1 MKSVLWLPIFGLVG
15 LLAAGSSAWGQ
26 QTPYIGY
33 AFPAGGQ
40 QGTTFQ
46 VRLGGQRI
54 DGVTDAV
61 VSGTGVS
68 ARLVDYRKQLS
79 NQEVTLL
86 REQLRLLK
94 QQTRKQ
100 TKKDVEQEELIA
112 RIEKRVKEWVNRPA
126 CAALSSIA
134 IVEVTVDADA
144 KPGPRDLRLVTARG
158 LTNPLVF
165 YVGQV
170 PEYVRKPMLTC
181 PLQVLGKEQFSLRK
195 RPEEEVE
202 MRVTVPCTMN
212 GQIASGEVN
221 HYRFEAQAGQK
232 LVVSVTARELIP
244 FIADA
249 VPGWFQP
256 VVALYDAEGNEL
268 AFNDDY
274 RFKPDPT
281 LCFDVPADGEYVL
294 KINDAIYRGR
304 EDFVYRITIGELPFA
319 TSIFPLGGRVGEPV
333 AVEMK
338 GWNLEGAELSLPNAD
353 AEPGVYW
360 ITANCGGQETNRLP
374 FDRSTLPE
382 MFDQETRGD
391 STRPQRVELPVVV
404 NGRINQPD
412 DWDVFEVNG
421 RAGQRIVAEVSA
433 RRLDSPLDSML
444 RITDAAGNLVGLNDD
459 HEDPAAGI
467 NTHHADSYLMV
478 QLPADGKYLV
488 HIGDTARSGGEAYA
502 YRLRISQP
510 RPDFELRVVASSASF
525 RSRSN
530 SALTVH
536 AIRKDGFAGD
546 IRLRLKD
553 PPKGFTSRGVT
564 LKADKESV
572 RLGLKTTLWR
582 TPQPVLLTVEGVA
595 QIRGAEV
602 AHEAVPA
609 EDRMQA
615 FLWRHLVPAEDLVAV
630 VYNPAYKPASTR
642 VPDPT
647 AGLEPG
653 GVVPGRKVAGK
664 KVAGKKVA
672 PPQFNKRQVAGRLR
686 QLKALY
692 EEWLLTDAFYNIK
705 VAECQTVLD

>member
-1 MKSVLWLPIFGLVG
+1 MKSVSWLPILGLAG
-15 LLAAGSSAWGQ
+15 LLATVSSVWA

-33 AFPAGGQ
+33 VFPAGGQ

-86 REQLRLLK
+86 REQLRILK
-94 QQTRKQ
+94 PKARKQ

-126 CAALSSIA
+126 CAALASTA
-134 IVEVTVDADA
+134 IVEVTMTSDAQ
-144 KPGPRDLRLVTARG
+144 PGPRDLRLVTPRG
-158 LTNPLVF
+158 MTNPLVF

-170 PEYVRKPMLTC
+170 PEFVRKPMLTC
-181 PLQVLGKEQFSLRK
+181 RLQVLGKEQFSLRK

-221 HYRFEAQAGQK
+221 HYRFEAQAGQQ

-256 VVALYDAEGNEL
+256 VVTLYDAEGNEV
-268 AFNDDY
+268 AYNDDY

-338 GWNLEGAELSLPNAD
+338 GWNLEGAELSLPTAD
-353 AEPGVYW
+353 AGPGIHW
-360 ITANCGGQETNRLP
+360 ITATSGGRETNRLP

-382 MFDQETRGD
+382 TFDKEARGD
-391 STRPQRVELPVVV
+391 SARPQKVEFPVVV
-404 NGRINQPD
+404 NGRVDQPD
-412 DWDVFEVNG
+412 DWDVFEVKG
-421 RAGQRIVAEVSA
+421 RAGQEIVAEVSA

-444 RITDAAGNLVGLNDD
+444 RITDAEGNFVGLNDD
-459 HEDPAAGI
+459 HEDPAAGV

-478 QLPADGKYLV
+478 KLPADGKYLV
-488 HIGDTARSGGEAYA
+488 HIGDTARNGGEAYA

-510 RPDFELRVVASSASF
+510 RPDFEIRVVASSANF
-525 RSRSN
+525 RSKS
-530 SALTVH
+530 SAALTVH

-546 IRLRLKD
+546 IRLRLKN
-553 PPKGFTSRGVT
+553 PPEGFTARSVT

-572 RLGLKTTLWR
+572 RLGVRTTLRR
-582 TPQPVLLTVEGVA
+582 TPRPVSLTVEGVA
-595 QIRGAEV
+595 KIRGAEV
-602 AHEAVPA
+602 ARVAVPA

-615 FLWRHLVPAEDLVAV
+615 FLWRHLVPAQDLVAV
-630 VYNPAYKPASTR
+630 VYNPAYKPVSTR
-642 VPDPT
+642 VPDPS
-647 AGLEPG
+647 AGKQPDDT
-653 GVVPGRKVAGK
+653 VPGKRAAGK
-664 KVAGKKVA
+664 KVAGKTA
-672 PPQFNKRQVAGRLR
+672 IPPTFSKRQVAGRLR

-705 VAECQTVLD
+705 VAECETVLD